1 MPRKLY
7 NEDLIKEAVDIVI
20 GDDGFRSAEVIGV
33 IRMLK
38 DQDASFKQQAAS
50 IKHQAASSKQ
60 QALQG
65 SSNKL

>member
-20 GDDGFRSAEVIGV
+20 GDDGSRSAEVIGV

-38 DQDASFKQQAAS
+38 DQDESYKQQAAS
-50 IKHQAASSKQ
+50 RKHQATRFKL
-60 QALQG
+60 QA
-65 SSNKL
+65 